1 MLPAC
6 NSSSGTDPDQSG
18 STSLGHSAQGD
29 GQLTA
34 VDAIVLA
41 ASGGLRLQYP
51 WGSTTTVD
59 LVRGDTVLASY
70 GTKGDYTRANL
81 ISDATFAPDGSIWM
95 VDRGNR
101 RIIHLDESM
110 RLISEHRSI
119 GDVALRSPAG
129 IESLSDGRI
138 VVSDTRVG
146 VAVMAN
152 VGARIHTNSWGLTA
166 TDGSDGSRAIVP
178 REITV
183 TNNDEIL
190 IHDRSGGTS
199 PRILRM
205 SGNDVTDHD
214 PVPIRGTHTSL
225 AVGSSGDTF
234 GTNASNGT
242 ISRLRSDGS
251 VETYTISGD
260 RSMPQLA
267 RNQTNN
273 AVPTGLPVSRI
284 TIDRSTDQCLLS
296 MPIGAHDFHVHT
308 KGDVEIQTLNSTT
321 GN

>member
-6 NSSSGTDPDQSG
+6 NSSSGTPPDQAG
-18 STSLGHSAQGD
+18 SDRLGQSVQGN

-51 WGSTTTVD
+51 LGSTTTVD
-59 LVRGDTVLASY
+59 LVRGDTVVASY
-70 GTKGDYTRANL
+70 GSIGDHTQANM

-110 RLISEHRSI
+110 HLMSEHRSI
-119 GDVALRSPAG
+119 GDVALRSPIG

-138 VVSDTRVG
+138 VVSDTCVG
-146 VAVMAN
+146 VAVMSN
-152 VGARIHTNSWGLTA
+152 SGARIHSNSLGVTA
-166 TDGSDGSRAIVP
+166 SDGSDGSRPIVP
-178 REITV
+178 SEIAV

-190 IHDRSGGTS
+190 IHDRSNGTS

-205 SGNDVTDHD
+205 SGNQVTQDD
-214 PVPIRGTHTSL
+214 LIPIEGTHTSL
-225 AVGSSGDTF
+225 AVGSSGDIF

-251 VETYTISGD
+251 VETYTLSGD
-260 RSMPQLA
+260 RSLPQLV
-267 RNQTNN
+267 RNQSDKV
-273 AVPTGLPVSRI
+273 VPTGLPVSRI

-296 MPIGAHDFHVHT
+296 MPIGTHDFHVHT
-308 KGDVEIQTLNSTT
+308 KGDVEIQTINSTT